1 MTERTW
7 TVHQAV
13 LGFAWMM
20 LGSSV
25 LSGLVLFS
33 LNASGGE
40 ASMEDPR
47 VLLGLVLATAAG
59 FLLAIAYGVRVAG
72 RGAFSWAPLTR
83 ADTLLAV
90 CSVIPAIGVGFL
102 WSQLLTLVGGDA
114 TVQIFVAGLLETPN
128 RTVFGVAVLYA
139 VLAGPILEEAFFR
152 GFMQPPLIGR
162 LGPWGGIVV
171 TAMVFGLIHAVDPW
185 SIIPVVAIGIIAGW
199 LRQRSGGLG
208 APIVFH
214 SLNNAVALMLN
225 AGLG

>member
-7 TVHQAV
+7 TVRQAV

-40 ASMEDPR
+40 ASTEDPR
-47 VLLGLVLATAAG
+47 VLLGLVVATATG

-72 RGAFSWAPLTR
+72 REAFRWTPLTR

-102 WSQLLTLVGGDA
+102 WSELFTFFGGDA

-128 RTVFGVAVLYA
+128 RTVFGVSVFYA

-152 GFMQPPLIGR
+152 GFMQPPLIDR

>member
-1 MTERTW
+1 
-7 TVHQAV
+7 
-13 LGFAWMM
+13 
-20 LGSSV
+20 
-25 LSGLVLFS
+25 
-33 LNASGGE
+33 
-40 ASMEDPR
+40 
-47 VLLGLVLATAAG
+47 
-59 FLLAIAYGVRVAG
+59 
-72 RGAFSWAPLTR
+72 
-83 ADTLLAV
+83 
-90 CSVIPAIGVGFL
+90 
-102 WSQLLTLVGGDA
+102 
-114 TVQIFVAGLLETPN
+114 
-128 RTVFGVAVLYA
+128 VAVLYA